1 MKILHKKQHIV
12 YNKCIALKIIE
23 LLRSERTKNM
33 NTITE
38 KTIIA
43 TDKAPEALG
52 PYVQAVKAGNLLFAS
67 GQLGLIPE
75 TGKLAEGVEAQT
87 RQSLLNL
94 TAVLTEAGYSISD
107 VVKTTVYVDDM
118 NDFARVNAV
127 YEEFFNEWKPARS
140 CVEVGKLPKDALVEM
155 DIIAAK

>member
-1 MKILHKKQHIV
+1 
-12 YNKCIALKIIE
+12 
-23 LLRSERTKNM
+23 M
-33 NTITE
+33 NTFTE
-38 KTIIA
+38 KIIIA

-52 PYVQAVKAGNLLFAS
+52 PYVQAVKAGTLLFAS
-67 GQLGLIPE
+67 GQLGLNPE

-94 TAVLTEAGYSISD
+94 TAVLKEAGYDISD

-140 CVEVGKLPKDALVEM
+140 CVEVGKLPKNALVEI